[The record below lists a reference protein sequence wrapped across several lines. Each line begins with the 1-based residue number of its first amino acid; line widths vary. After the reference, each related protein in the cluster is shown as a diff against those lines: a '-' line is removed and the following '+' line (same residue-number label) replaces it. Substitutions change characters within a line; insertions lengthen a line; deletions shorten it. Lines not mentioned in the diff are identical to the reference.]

1 MFRSKL
7 SLAFFLLLAITLAQA
22 GLAIWASNVAS
33 YHVERSRVANQM
45 LAEFITLGADKQRL
59 KVWLAQSLLV
69 KDTTV
74 EQRDR
79 YLNQMQQSLSH
90 LNDLLEHDQQ
100 LSEHPEDFSAIGQQL
115 KSLSILETNV
125 AALEKS
131 LRNKQVKPEH
141 EAEIWRLLIQ
151 TFDNLEGLD
160 LKHLIS
166 DSIELQRKRSAEAE
180 AKAATALQR
189 VKLLVIIV
197 SVFGAACAVTLALVL
212 SRALYQPIQQLLT
225 GTSALSNG
233 QLDYR
238 LPELDHSE
246 FSTLARSFNQMAAG
260 LERARQQEEDHT
272 RRVEQEVTERTR
284 QLQHALEQLQHAEQQ
299 QQRFLA
305 DVSNELRTPATA
317 IRGEAEVSLRGGDKT
332 PEFYK
337 ESLVRIADT
346 SVQLSRRIDDLL
358 MLVRG
363 HQQLHLKFRTV
374 TITDLWLQLQA
385 LAQRLTSSQTVQ
397 IICAPL
403 PDGLEEHKDLEKR
416 VPAKLWI
423 DPEKLLQSLQII
435 LDNAIRYSGNQKRV
449 DINLQVDDQ
458 CRIWVRDYG
467 IGIAAEDLPKV
478 FNRYFRADN
487 ARDVRP
493 DGLGI
498 GLSLCE
504 TLIHSMHGNIELFS
518 EQHQG
523 TTVAVILPLIEEDN

>member
-1 MFRSKL
+1 VFRSKL
-7 SLAFFLLLAITLAQA
+7 YLAFFLLLAITLLQA

-33 YHVERSRVANQM
+33 YHVERSRVANEM

-74 EQRDR
+74 EQRDK
-79 YLNQMQQSLSH
+79 YLAQMQQSLQH
-90 LNDLLEHDQQ
+90 LNQLLEHDQQ
-100 LSEHPEDFSAIGQQL
+100 LSKHPEDFSAIGQQL

-131 LRNKQVKPEH
+131 LQSKQLKPEH

-166 DSIELQRKRSAEAE
+166 DSIELQRKRSTEAE

-189 VKLLVIIV
+189 VKLLVIAV
-197 SVFGAACAVTLALVL
+197 ALLGAACAVTLAVIL
-212 SRALYQPIQQLLT
+212 SRALYQPIDQLLT

-233 QLDYR
+233 QLNYR

-246 FSTLARSFNQMAAG
+246 FSTLARGFNQMAAG

-284 QLQHALEQLQHAEQQ
+284 QLQHALEQLQQAEQQ

-305 DVSNELRTPATA
+305 DVSHELRTPATS
-317 IRGEAEVSLRGGDKT
+317 IRGEAEISLRGGDKT
-332 PEFYK
+332 PDFYK
-337 ESLVRIADT
+337 DSLVRIADT

-363 HQQLHLKFRTV
+363 TQQLHLKFRTT
-374 TITDLWLQLQA
+374 TIVDLWQQLHA
-385 LAQRLTSSQTVQ
+385 LARRLSSSQSVQ
-397 IICAPL
+397 IVCAPL
-403 PDGLEEHKDLEKR
+403 SE
-416 VPAKLWI
+416 VYAQTKLWI
-423 DPEKLLQSLQII
+423 DPDKLLQAIQII
-435 LDNAIRYSGNQKRV
+435 LDNAIRYSGKQKIV
-449 DINLQVDDQ
+449 NLHIQIEDQ
-458 CRIWVRDYG
+458 CKICVSDYG
-467 IGIAAEDLPKV
+467 IGIASEDLPYV
-478 FNRYFRADN
+478 FNRYFRAGN
-487 ARDVRP
+487 ARDLRP

-498 GLSLCE
+498 GLSLCK
-504 TLIHSMHGNIELFS
+504 TLIHSQHGNIELLS
-518 EQHQG
+518 ELHQG
-523 TTVAVILPLIEEDN
+523 TKVFVILPLIEEDEKCIS

>member
-7 SLAFFLLLAITLAQA
+7 YLAFFLLLAITLAQA
-22 GLAIWASNVAS
+22 GLAIWASSVAS

-74 EQRDR
+74 EQRDK
-79 YLNQMQQSLSH
+79 YLGQMQESLRH

-131 LRNKQVKPEH
+131 LFNKQIKPEH

-180 AKAATALQR
+180 TKAATALQR
-189 VKLLVIIV
+189 VKLLVIMV
-197 SVFGAACAVTLALVL
+197 SLFGAACAVTLALFL
-212 SRALYQPIQQLLT
+212 SRTLYRPIEQLLT

-238 LPELDHSE
+238 LPEEDHSE
-246 FSTLARSFNQMAAG
+246 FSTLARSFNQMASG

-284 QLQHALEQLQHAEQQ
+284 QLQHALEQLQQAEQQ

-305 DVSNELRTPATA
+305 DVSHELRTPATA
-317 IRGEAEVSLRGGDKT
+317 IRGEAEISLRGGDKS

-337 ESLVRIADT
+337 DSLIRIADT
-346 SVQLSRRIDDLL
+346 STQLSRRIDDLL

-363 HQQLHLKFRTV
+363 NQQLHLRFRTIAV
-374 TITDLWLQLQA
+374 TDIWEQLNA
-385 LAQRLTSSQTVQ
+385 NAQRLSASQAVQ
-397 IICAPL
+397 VSCAPL
-403 PDGLEEHKDLEKR
+403 P
-416 VPAKLWI
+416 PAMAQAKLWI
-423 DPEKLLQSLQII
+423 DPDKLLQALQII
-435 LDNAIRYSGNQKRV
+435 LDNAIRYSGKQQVVNV
-449 DINLQVDDQ
+449 NIQVDDQ

-467 IGIAAEDLPKV
+467 IGIAPDDLSQV
-478 FNRYFRADN
+478 FNRYFRAHN
-487 ARDVRP
+487 ARELRP

-504 TLIHSMHGNIELFS
+504 TLIQSLHGTIELTS
-518 EQHQG
+518 ELHQG
-523 TTVAVILPLIEEDN
+523 TTVTVTLPLIEDDNECIS

>member
-7 SLAFFLLLAITLAQA
+7 YLAFFLLLAITLLQA
-22 GLAIWASNVAS
+22 GLAIWASSVAS

-74 EQRDR
+74 EQREK
-79 YLNQMQQSLSH
+79 YLGQMQQSLINLNH
-90 LNDLLEHDQQ
+90 LLQHDQR

-125 AALEKS
+125 AALKQS

-141 EAEIWRLLIQ
+141 EAQIWRLLIQ

-180 AKAATALQR
+180 TKAASALQR
-189 VKLLVIIV
+189 VKLLVIAV
-197 SVFGAACAVTLALVL
+197 ALFGAACAVMLALVL

-233 QLDYR
+233 QLNYR
-238 LPELDHSE
+238 LPEQDHSE
-246 FSTLARSFNQMAAG
+246 FSTLARSFNHMAAG

-284 QLQHALEQLQHAEQQ
+284 QLQHALEQLQQAEQQ

-305 DVSNELRTPATA
+305 DVSHELRTPATA
-317 IRGEAEVSLRGGDKT
+317 IRGEAEISLRGGDKS
-332 PEFYK
+332 PDFYK
-337 ESLVRIADT
+337 DSLLRIADT
-346 SVQLSRRIDDLL
+346 SAQLSRRIDDLL

-363 HQQLHLKFRTV
+363 SQQLQLQFRTVQLADLWQQLHVLT
-374 TITDLWLQLQA
+374 
-385 LAQRLTSSQTVQ
+385 QRLSSSQSVP
-397 IICAPL
+397 IICSAL
-403 PDGLEEHKDLEKR
+403 P
-416 VPAKLWI
+416 PATNVRLWI
-423 DPEKLLQSLQII
+423 DPDKLLQALQII
-435 LDNAIRYSGNQKRV
+435 LDNAIRYSNARQPV
-449 DINLQVDDQ
+449 HVAVQVDEQ
-458 CRIWVRDYG
+458 CRIAIKDCG
-467 IGIAAEDLPKV
+467 IGIAPDDLPLV
-478 FNRYFRADN
+478 FNRYFRARN
-487 ARDVRP
+487 ARNLRP

-498 GLSLCE
+498 GLSLCD
-504 TLIHSMHGNIELFS
+504 TLIRGLHGNIELVS
-518 EQHQG
+518 EQHTG
-523 TTVAVILPLIEEDN
+523 TTVTVILPLIEEDDDANPDC

>member
-1 MFRSKL
+1 VFRSKL
-7 SLAFFLLLAITLAQA
+7 YLTFFLLSAITLVQA

-74 EQRDR
+74 EQRDK
-79 YLNQMQQSLSH
+79 YLKQMQQSLSH
-90 LNDLLEHDQQ
+90 LNELLVHDQQ
-100 LSEHPEDFSAIGQQL
+100 LSKHPEDFSAIGQQL

-131 LRNKQVKPEH
+131 LRNKQVNPKH

-180 AKAATALQR
+180 KKAATALQR
-189 VKLLVIIV
+189 VRLLVIIV
-197 SVFGAACAVTLALVL
+197 SVFGAVCAVTLTLVL
-212 SRALYQPIQQLLT
+212 SRALYKPIQQLLT

-272 RRVEQEVTERTR
+272 RRVEQEVKERTQ
-284 QLQHALEQLQHAEQQ
+284 QLQHALEQLQQAEQQ

-305 DVSNELRTPATA
+305 DVSHELRTPATA

-337 ESLVRIADT
+337 DSLVRIVDT
-346 SVQLSRRIDDLL
+346 SIQLSRRIDDLL

-363 HQQLHLKFRTV
+363 NQHLHLKYRTV
-374 TITDLWLQLQA
+374 SLQDLWLQIEELT
-385 LAQRLTSSQTVQ
+385 QRLASSYSITINCV
-397 IICAPL
+397 AFSKEL
-403 PDGLEEHKDLEKR
+403 VD
-416 VPAKLWI
+416 VKLWI
-423 DPEKLLQSLQII
+423 DTEKLLQALQII
-435 LDNAIRYSGNQKRV
+435 LDNAIRYSGKQKMIDV
-449 DINLQVDDQ
+449 SLQVDEQ
-458 CRIWVRDYG
+458 CKIDVRDYG
-467 IGIAAEDLPKV
+467 IGIAPDDLPQV
-478 FNRYFRADN
+478 FNRYFRANN
-487 ARDVRP
+487 ARDLRP

-498 GLSLCE
+498 GLSLCK
-504 TLIHSMHGNIELFS
+504 TLIQSLHGSIELFS

-523 TTVAVILPLIEEDN
+523 TKVTLILPLIEEEN

>member
-7 SLAFFLLLAITLAQA
+7 YLTFFLLSVITLAQA

-33 YHVERSRVANQM
+33 YHVERSRVANEM

-74 EQRDR
+74 EQRDK
-79 YLNQMQQSLSH
+79 YLNQMQQSLRH
-90 LNDLLEHDQQ
+90 LNALLVHDQQ
-100 LSEHPEDFSAIGQQL
+100 LSKHPEDFSAIGQQL

-131 LRNKQVKPEH
+131 LLNKQINPKH

-180 AKAATALQR
+180 KKAAVALQR
-189 VKLLVIIV
+189 VRLLVIIV
-197 SVFGAACAVTLALVL
+197 SVFGAVCAVTLALVL
-212 SRALYQPIQQLLT
+212 SRALYKPMQQLLT

-233 QLDYR
+233 QLNYR

-272 RRVEQEVTERTR
+272 RRVEQEVKERTQ
-284 QLQHALEQLQHAEQQ
+284 QLQHALEQLQQAEQQ

-305 DVSNELRTPATA
+305 DVSHELRTPATA

-337 ESLVRIADT
+337 DSLVRIADT

-363 HQQLHLKFRTV
+363 NQHLHLRYRTV
-374 TITDLWLQLQA
+374 SLQDFWLQLEE
-385 LAQRLTSSQTVQ
+385 LTQRLTSSYSIRINCV
-397 IICAPL
+397 AFPKAL
-403 PDGLEEHKDLEKR
+403 AD
-416 VPAKLWI
+416 VKLWI
-423 DPEKLLQSLQII
+423 DTEKLLQALQII
-435 LDNAIRYSGNQKRV
+435 LDNAIRYSGNQKSV
-449 DINLQVDDQ
+449 DVSLQVDEE
-458 CRIWVRDYG
+458 CKIEVRDYG
-467 IGIAAEDLPKV
+467 IGIAPEDLPRV

-498 GLSLCE
+498 GLSLCK
-504 TLIHSMHGNIELFS
+504 TLIQSLHGRIDLFS
-518 EQHQG
+518 EQHKG
-523 TTVAVILPLIEEDN
+523 TRVTVILPLIEEES

>member
-7 SLAFFLLLAITLAQA
+7 YMAFFLLLVITLLQA
-22 GLAIWASNVAS
+22 GLAIWASSLAS

-74 EQRDR
+74 EQRDK
-79 YLNQMQQSLSH
+79 YLKQMQLSLSN
-90 LNDLLEHDQQ
+90 LNDLLLHDQR

-125 AALEKS
+125 AALEQS
-131 LRNKQVKPEH
+131 LKNKQVKPEH

-160 LKHLIS
+160 LKHLIA

-180 AKAATALQR
+180 TKAATALQR
-189 VKLLVIIV
+189 VKLLVIAL
-197 SVFGAACAVTLALVL
+197 SLFGAASAVTLAVILT
-212 SRALYQPIQQLLT
+212 RALYQPIQQLLT

-233 QLDYR
+233 QLNYR
-238 LPELDHSE
+238 LPEQDHSE
-246 FSTLARSFNQMAAG
+246 FSTLARSFNQMASG
-260 LERARQQEEDHT
+260 LERARRQEEDHT

-305 DVSNELRTPATA
+305 DVSHELRTPATA
-317 IRGEAEVSLRGGDKT
+317 IRGEAEISLRGGDKS

-337 ESLVRIADT
+337 DSLLRIADT

-363 HQQLHLKFRTV
+363 SQQLNLRCRTV
-374 TITDLWLQLQA
+374 VLGDFWAQLQA
-385 LAQRLTSSQTVQ
+385 LTQRLSSSHSIQISCTS
-397 IICAPL
+397 L
-403 PDGLEEHKDLEKR
+403 PTA
-416 VPAKLWI
+416 VAKTALWL
-423 DPEKLLQSLQII
+423 DPDTLLQALQII
-435 LDNAIRYSGNQKRV
+435 LDNAVRYSGNERIVTVGVEIADECK
-449 DINLQVDDQ
+449 
-458 CRIWVRDYG
+458 IWVRDYG
-467 IGIAAEDLPKV
+467 IGIAPEDLPLV
-478 FNRYFRADN
+478 FKRYFRAAN
-487 ARDVRP
+487 ARNLRP

-504 TLIHSMHGNIELFS
+504 TLIRSLHGSIELTS
-518 EQHQG
+518 EPQQG
-523 TTVAVILPLIEEDN
+523 TTVTVILPLIEDDTECKS

>member
-7 SLAFFLLLAITLAQA
+7 YMAFCLLLVITLLQA
-22 GLAIWASNVAS
+22 GLAIWASSLAS

-74 EQRDR
+74 EQRDK
-79 YLNQMQQSLSH
+79 YLGQMQASLSN
-90 LNDLLEHDQQ
+90 LNYLLQHDQR

-125 AALEKS
+125 AALEQS

-160 LKHLIS
+160 LKHLIA
-166 DSIELQRKRSAEAE
+166 DSIELQRSRSAEAE
-180 AKAATALQR
+180 TKAATALQR
-189 VKLLVIIV
+189 VKLLVIAV
-197 SVFGAACAVTLALVL
+197 SLFGAACAVTLAIIL

-233 QLDYR
+233 QLNYR
-238 LPELDHSE
+238 LPEQDHSE
-246 FSTLARSFNQMAAG
+246 FSTLARSFNQMASG

-305 DVSNELRTPATA
+305 DVSHELRTPATA
-317 IRGEAEVSLRGGDKT
+317 IRGEAEISLRGGDKS

-337 ESLVRIADT
+337 DSLIRIADT

-363 HQQLHLKFRTV
+363 SQQLHLRFRTFALG
-374 TITDLWLQLQA
+374 DFWEQLQA
-385 LAQRLTSSQTVQ
+385 LTQRLSSSQSVQ
-397 IICAPL
+397 INCASL
-403 PDGLEEHKDLEKR
+403 PDA
-416 VPAKLWI
+416 VAKTLLWL
-423 DPEKLLQSLQII
+423 DPDKLLQALQIL
-435 LDNAIRYSGNQKRV
+435 LDNAIRYSCNERIVNVGV
-449 DINLQVDDQ
+449 EIGDD
-458 CRIWVRDYG
+458 CKISVRDYG
-467 IGIAAEDLPKV
+467 IGIAPEDLPLV
-478 FNRYFRADN
+478 FKRYFRAGN
-487 ARDVRP
+487 ARNLRP

-504 TLIHSMHGNIELFS
+504 TLIRSLHGTVELVS
-518 EQHQG
+518 ESQQG
-523 TTVAVILPLIEEDN
+523 TIAIVTLPLIEEDSECKS

>member
-1 MFRSKL
+1 VFRSKL
-7 SLAFFLLLAITLAQA
+7 YLAFFLLLAITLLQA
-22 GLAIWASNVAS
+22 GLAIWASTVAS

-59 KVWLAQSLLV
+59 KVWLAQSLLI

-74 EQRDR
+74 EQRDK
-79 YLNQMQQSLSH
+79 YLSQMQQSLTN
-90 LNDLLEHDQQ
+90 LNHLLEHDQQ

-141 EAEIWRLLIQ
+141 EAEIWSLLIQ

-180 AKAATALQR
+180 TKAATTLQK
-189 VKLLVIIV
+189 VKLLVIAV
-197 SVFGAACAVTLALVL
+197 SLFGAACAVTLAVIL
-212 SRALYQPIQQLLT
+212 SRALYQPIEQLLT

-233 QLDYR
+233 QLHYR

-284 QLQHALEQLQHAEQQ
+284 QLQHALEQLQQAEQQ

-305 DVSNELRTPATA
+305 DVSHELRTPATA
-317 IRGEAEVSLRGGDKT
+317 IRGEAEISLRGGDKS

-337 ESLVRIADT
+337 DSLVRIAET
-346 SVQLSRRIDDLL
+346 STQLSRRIDDLL

-363 HQQLHLKFRTV
+363 NQQLQLRFRTTPLADV
-374 TITDLWLQLQA
+374 WQQLII
-385 LAQRLTSSQTVQ
+385 LGQRLSSSQPVQ
-397 IICAPL
+397 VICAPL
-403 PDGLEEHKDLEKR
+403 PDDF
-416 VPAKLWI
+416 AQTKLWI
-423 DPEKLLQSLQII
+423 DLDKLLQAVQII
-435 LDNAIRYSGNQKRV
+435 LDNAIRYSGKQKIV
-449 DINLQVDDQ
+449 NVNIQINDQ
-458 CRIWVRDYG
+458 CRILVRDYG
-467 IGIAAEDLPKV
+467 IGIAPEDLPQV
-478 FNRYFRADN
+478 FNRYFRAHN

-504 TLIHSMHGNIELFS
+504 TLIHSLHGNIEMVS
-518 EQHQG
+518 EQNLG
-523 TTVAVILPLIEEDN
+523 TTVSVILPLIEEDSECIS

>member
-7 SLAFFLLLAITLAQA
+7 YLAFFLLLAITLLQA
-22 GLAIWASNVAS
+22 GLAIWASSVAS

-74 EQRDR
+74 EQRDK
-79 YLNQMQQSLSH
+79 YLNQMQQSLKH
-90 LNDLLEHDQQ
+90 LNQLLEHDQQ

-125 AALEKS
+125 AALETS
-131 LRNKQVKPEH
+131 LRNKQIKPQH
-141 EAEIWRLLIQ
+141 EAEIWSLLIQ

-180 AKAATALQR
+180 TKAAKALQR
-189 VKLLVIIV
+189 VKLLVIAV
-197 SVFGAACAVTLALVL
+197 SLLGAACAVTLAVVL
-212 SRALYQPIQQLLT
+212 SRGLYQPIEQLLT

-284 QLQHALEQLQHAEQQ
+284 QLQHALEQLQQAEQQ

-305 DVSNELRTPATA
+305 DVSHELRTPATA
-317 IRGEAEVSLRGGDKT
+317 IRGEAEISLRGGDKT
-332 PEFYK
+332 SEFYK
-337 ESLVRIADT
+337 DSLVRIADT
-346 SVQLSRRIDDLL
+346 STQLSRRIDDLL

-363 HQQLHLKFRTV
+363 NQQLQLRFRTV
-374 TITDLWLQLQA
+374 PLADVWQQLLA
-385 LAQRLTSSQTVQ
+385 LAQRLSSSQPVQ
-397 IICAPL
+397 VICAPL
-403 PDGLEEHKDLEKR
+403 P
-416 VPAKLWI
+416 AASAYTKLWI
-423 DPEKLLQSLQII
+423 DPDKLLQALQII
-435 LDNAIRYSGNQKRV
+435 LDNAIRYSGKQKIV
-449 DINLQVDDQ
+449 NVNIQIEDQ

-467 IGIAAEDLPKV
+467 IGIAPDDLPNV
-478 FNRYFRADN
+478 FKRYFRAEN
-487 ARDVRP
+487 ARDLRP

-504 TLIHSMHGNIELFS
+504 TLVNSQHGTIELLS
-518 EQHQG
+518 EQDQG
-523 TTVAVILPLIEEDN
+523 TTVAVNLPLIEEDN